1 MTQKTKL
8 GAAAQ
13 AKQQPSAMEYSANNQ
28 INYLIK
34 NLAKGFNPAYRA
46 AIARSKQSPID
57 ELQRRV
63 ERKVRRHYSADR
75 FKDLQTQISSLPP
88 LQRHDFLRELEQR
101 TDAKTRRS

>member
-1 MTQKTKL
+1 MIQKTKL

-57 ELQRRV
+57 
-63 ERKVRRHYSADR
+63 
-75 FKDLQTQISSLPP
+75 
-88 LQRHDFLRELEQR
+88 
-101 TDAKTRRS
+101 